1 MRLVF
6 IPVIQQQIFVFV
18 ILNNDSWLKKKKSVT
33 ARGDSASQK
42 QPLVDWSWIFF
53 FSILFSNSNQQIHVK
68 KCKFPTQRESLC
80 GVHINV
86 HLFYS
91 LLKDMI
97 ILR

>member
-1 MRLVF
+1 MT
-6 IPVIQQQIFVFV
+6 I
-18 ILNNDSWLKKKKSVT
+18 DLKKKKAWLPEVT
-33 ARGDSASQK
+33 VHHESNHWLTEAGF
-42 QPLVDWSWIFF
+42 VF

>member
-1 MRLVF
+1 MTLVF
-6 IPVIQQQIFVFV
+6 IPVIQQQIFLFI
-18 ILNNDSWLKKKKSVT
+18 ILNNDNWLKKVQMPKVTVHHKSNHWLTEAGFV
-33 ARGDSASQK
+33 
-42 QPLVDWSWIFF
+42 FF
-53 FSILFSNSNQQIHVK
+53 ILFSNSNQQIHVK

>member
-18 ILNNDSWLKKKKSVT
+18 ILNNDNWLKKKKKRDCQRWQCIT
-33 ARGDSASQK
+33 KATTGWLD
-42 QPLVDWSWIFF
+42 LFF

>member
-1 MRLVF
+1 MRLVI

-18 ILNNDSWLKKKKSVT
+18 ILNNDNWLKKSMNAK
-33 ARGDSASQK
+33 GDSASQK
-42 QPLVDWSWIFF
+42 QPLVDWSWICFV
-53 FSILFSNSNQQIHVK
+53 FSILLSNSNQQIHVK